1 MTPANILVIEDN
13 PITRKMLRV
22 TLEAEGYSVIDVPDG
37 RSALASAREHVPDLV
52 LHDLILPDMD
62 GFQLVRE
69 LRATPGLHDV
79 PIVAL
84 SGFASRLEEARATA
98 IGFTALLLK
107 PVEPSRLVES
117 IAALLPST
125 ERHRAPLATGQR
137 VLVVDDDLVY
147 LKLVRPHLTKLGF
160 LVTTASNGAEA
171 LEAVRN
177 NAPDVVLSDTLMP
190 DIDGFE
196 LCYALR
202 SDPAL
207 ARVPVV
213 LTSGHPYTE
222 ADNKLAKRV
231 GASGFITKAPDFEG
245 LAKKLLDCAA
255 APPGTAR
262 DAPTERLRLENA
274 HAVIEQLSRQL
285 SINSGL
291 ARRCTLQAAQLSL
304 LGGIAN
310 ALSRRT
316 DVDVV
321 LRDVLAATLDAAAIS
336 KGAVFLRD
344 AKGSLRLR
352 HAIGFDSTE
361 REGLATFFGEASFLE
376 RALEHD
382 SAVSIPDDSARYD
395 PRMTAVL
402 QNAGVT
408 YLHILPLASEGRNL
422 GAIVLGANGTDV
434 TSEDSVAFA
443 RAIGNQVV
451 QSLELEASFLRL
463 AASEKRYRTLME
475 GANDAIAVIT
485 PEGIILECN
494 GRTAE
499 ILGTT
504 KEEVV
509 GQHIRVFS
517 PPGKEQENVDTFQ
530 VTSAIAGR
538 HSPAEVKRADGSVF
552 YIEFSATPVNLDGQ
566 EVIFTIGRDV
576 TEQVRTQAQLIVSDR
591 MASIGTLAAGVA
603 HEINNPLSAV
613 ITNLELIAR
622 DFAGMQKKLEHSVDL
637 GDTEEEIRD
646 AREACERVRNIVRD
660 LKIFSRVEE
669 EVVAPVDV
677 HRVLESTSRLAWNEI
692 RHRARLVKDYGVV
705 PLVLGN
711 EGRLGQVFLNLL
723 VNAAQAINEGRA
735 DANEIR
741 IRTWLAETERVI
753 IEISDTGSGMSQKT
767 LQKLFTPFFTT
778 KPPGVGTGLGL
789 AICHRIITTSG
800 GDITVESQLGV
811 GTTFRILLPFARVDG
826 PISSAPRAK
835 SVKPVVRRGR
845 MLIIDDERV
854 VGNAVRR
861 LFKKE
866 HDVTVLTSAQVAL
879 DCIIAGER
887 FDVILC
893 DLMMPIMTGMEL
905 YSALKEAVP
914 DQAEQIVFLTGGAFT
929 SRARAFLDEIPNARL
944 EKPFEAQTLLALV
957 NERLK

>member
-1 MTPANILVIEDN
+1 MKPANILVIEDN

-22 TLEAEGYSVIDVPDG
+22 TLESEGYSVNDVPDG
-37 RSALASAREHVPDLV
+37 RTALAFAREHVPDLV

-69 LRATPGLHDV
+69 LRAMPGLRDV

-84 SGFASRLEEARATA
+84 SGFASRLEEARATSV
-98 IGFTALLLK
+98 GFTALLLK

-125 ERHRAPLATGQR
+125 EHRRSPLAAGQH
-137 VLVVDDDLVY
+137 VLVVDDDPVF
-147 LKLVRPHLTKLGF
+147 LKLVRVHLTKRGF
-160 LVTTASNGAEA
+160 VVTTASNGAEA
-171 LEAVRN
+171 IEAAATNV
-177 NAPDVVLSDTLMP
+177 PDLVLSDTQMP
-190 DIDGFE
+190 GMDGFE

-202 SDPAL
+202 NDPAL
-207 ARVPVV
+207 ARVSVV
-213 LTSGHPYTE
+213 LTSGHPYTT
-222 ADNKLAKRV
+222 ADNELANRV
-231 GASGFITKAPDFEG
+231 GASGFITKTPEFEG
-245 LAKKLLDCAA
+245 LTKKLLECAA

-274 HAVIEQLSRQL
+274 RAVIEQLSRQL

-344 AKGSLRLR
+344 AKGVLRLR

-361 REGLATFFGEASFLE
+361 REGLSSFFGEASFLE

-382 SAVSIPDDSARYD
+382 SAVSIPDEGGRYD
-395 PRMTAVL
+395 PRLVALL
-402 QNAGVT
+402 QNAGVAR
-408 YLHILPLASEGRNL
+408 LHVVPLANEVRSL

-443 RAIGNQVV
+443 RAIANQLV
-451 QSLELEASFLRL
+451 QSLELEASFSRL

-475 GANDAIAVIT
+475 SANDAIAVIT
-485 PEGIILECN
+485 PEGVILECN
-494 GRTAE
+494 DRTAE
-499 ILGTT
+499 ILGTP
-504 KEEVV
+504 KEAVV
-509 GQHIRVFS
+509 GQHIRVFA
-517 PPGKEQENVDTFQ
+517 PPGKEQETVDTFQ
-530 VTSAIAGR
+530 VTSAIPGR
-538 HSPAEVKRADGSVF
+538 QSPAEVKRADGSVF
-552 YIEFSATPVNLDGQ
+552 YIEFSATPVDLDGQ
-566 EVIFTIGRDV
+566 NVIFTIGRDV
-576 TEQVRTQAQLIVSDR
+576 TEQVRTHAQLIVSDR

-613 ITNLELIAR
+613 IMNLELIAR
-622 DFAGMQKKLEHSVDL
+622 DFGNLQRKLGHTVDF
-637 GDTEEEIRD
+637 GDVDEEIRD
-646 AREACERVRNIVRD
+646 AREASERVRNIVRD

-669 EVVAPVDV
+669 EATAPVDV
-677 HRVLESTSRLAWNEI
+677 QRVLESTSRLAWNEI
-692 RHRARLVKDYGVV
+692 RHRARLVKDYGRV

-723 VNAAQAINEGRA
+723 VNAAQAINEGHA

-741 IRTWLAETERVI
+741 VRTSLDETERVVV
-753 IEISDTGSGMSQKT
+753 EISDTGTGMSQKT

-778 KPPGVGTGLGL
+778 KPQGIGTGLGL
-789 AICHRIITTSG
+789 DICHRIITTSG
-800 GDITVESQLGV
+800 GDITVESKLGT
-811 GTTFRILLPFARVDG
+811 GTTFRISLPLARADVPVSNATRTQAD
-826 PISSAPRAK
+826 AP
-835 SVKPVVRRGR
+835 PVRRAR

-854 VGNAVRR
+854 VGSAVKR
-861 LFKKE
+861 LFKND
-866 HDVTVLTSAQVAL
+866 HDVTLLTSAQVAL
-879 DCIIAGER
+879 DHVKAGAR
-887 FDVILC
+887 FDVLLC

-905 YSALKEAVP
+905 YAALKETVP
-914 DQAEQIVFLTGGAFT
+914 DQAERIVFLTGGAFT
-929 SRARAFLDEIPNARL
+929 PRARAFLDEIPNARL
-944 EKPFEAQTLLALV
+944 EKPFEAQTLVAIV